1 MDIVDRKQFIPS
13 VQRTENRFK
22 TEIQQSKSD
31 RAVTMKSSLFVSGR
45 IDCIIFA
52 EKFECFT
59 NLYFAI
65 NKILR
70 ITFPLAIL
78 QFTYIV

>member
-1 MDIVDRKQFIPS
+1 
-13 VQRTENRFK
+13 
-22 TEIQQSKSD
+22 
-31 RAVTMKSSLFVSGR
+31 MKSLRISLFVSGR

-70 ITFPLAIL
+70 LTFPLAIL